1 MAFIQNLR
9 EWLMN
14 KATGGPSVYV
24 HHRSLA
30 TIAQEINEL
39 WSKQHYGAIMPIIAM
54 ENMVTT
60 RDHYRSI
67 SGKDAIQLFL
77 ANASS
82 WRGDDAKRIKAEL
95 KHMLKD

>member
-1 MAFIQNLR
+1 MTSQ
-9 EWLMN
+9 E
-14 KATGGPSVYV
+14 KAIHGPSVYI

-39 WSKQHYGAIMPIIAM
+39 WPDPYFGALLYIIAM
-54 ENMVTT
+54 ENMATT
-60 RDHYRSI
+60 RDHYRTI
-67 SGKDAIQLFL
+67 SGKAAIQLFL

-82 WRGDDAKRIKAEL
+82 WRGDDARRIKAEL